1 MFRSV
6 EDGDGDGAGVDPS
19 APFRRRDALDAVHA
33 DLVGEARRKALGRD
47 DYRRGRRV
55 HAVQSACSVEL
66 AGIDGGDFA
75 GEQDGVATAFSG
87 VDLDDVHE
95 AIPIRICWDKGVQV
109 RLLVDAVGL
118 EPT

>member
-1 MFRSV
+1 M
-6 EDGDGDGAGVDPS
+6 DPA
-19 APFRRRDALDAVHA
+19 APLCRRNALDAVHA
-33 DLVGEARRKALGRD
+33 DLVGEAWRKAFGRD
-47 DYRRGRRV
+47 DDWGGRVV
-55 HAVQSACSVEL
+55 HPVQSACSVEL